1 MKKNTPRTVLIAAV
15 AGSLGFATATVRAD
29 VTITRSMS
37 VEGVGAMAFGNMS
50 GTSRTTIS
58 GNKSRTDS
66 DMKMQSK
73 LVGFLARNAVG
84 PSADIVLLD
93 EDKIDHLNL
102 NKKEYTETTFEQMQA
117 QLQKA
122 TDQMNSNADRKQ
134 ASAVDQSKCEW
145 LPAKVSVSKTGEKAQ
160 FGGYDAERA
169 IITASQPCQ
178 DKDSGS
184 ICEVA
189 IVLEQWMSTSFAENA
204 EARKFYSAYAA
215 KMGLDQAS
223 LQDSTQRA
231 KALFS
236 QYQGLWTE
244 VATKLQG
251 MKGYPVKSSF
261 TLALGGAQCK
271 DPKAQQA
278 QSGDNND
285 DSGSSGGL
293 SGAIAGKLGG
303 LFHKKKDDADAPAA
317 ASAPTTTTT
326 PVPVPVPAGD
336 VALMTVSSQLVSV
349 STDSASAGA
358 FVVPADFKKQELKT
372 Q

>member
-1 MKKNTPRTVLIAAV
+1 MKKSMLRTALMATVAA
-15 AGSLGFATATVRAD
+15 SFGFATVVWAD

-58 GNKSRTDS
+58 GNRSRTDS
-66 DMKMQSK
+66 DLKMQSK

-84 PSADIVLLD
+84 PTAEIVLLD
-93 EDKIDHLNL
+93 EGRIDRLNL
-102 NKKEYTETTFEQMQA
+102 NKKEYTETTFEQMRA
-117 QLQKA
+117 QLQQA
-122 TDQMNSNADRKQ
+122 TAQMNSNTDRRQ
-134 ASAVDQSKCEW
+134 PSAVDQSKCEW
-145 LPAKVSVSKTGEKAQ
+145 LPAKVSVNKTGEKAQ
-160 FGGYDAERA
+160 FGGFDAERV
-169 IITASQPCQ
+169 IITAVQPCQ
-178 DKDSGS
+178 DKESGS

-189 IVLEQWMSTSFAENA
+189 IILDQWMSTGFAENA
-204 EARKFYSAYAA
+204 EARKFNSAYAA

-223 LQDSTQRA
+223 LQDASQRA
-231 KALFS
+231 KAMFS
-236 QYQGLWTE
+236 QYQGIWTE
-244 VATKLQG
+244 VAAKLQD

-271 DPKAQQA
+271 DSRAQQSQA
-278 QSGDNND
+278 SQDND

-303 LFHKKKDDADAPAA
+303 LFHKKQDDANATP
-317 ASAPTTTTT
+317 APTTT
-326 PVPVPVPAGD
+326 PVPVPAGD

-349 STDSASAGA
+349 STDSASPDA

>member
-1 MKKNTPRTVLIAAV
+1 MKKNTLRTALIAVMSCSFAFV
-15 AGSLGFATATVRAD
+15 AAVRAD

-50 GTSRTTIS
+50 GTSTTTIS
-58 GNKSRTDS
+58 GNRSRTES

-84 PSADIVLLD
+84 PTAEIVLLD
-93 EDKIDHLNL
+93 EGKIDRLNL
-102 NKKEYTETTFEQMQA
+102 NKKEYTETTFEQMRTQM
-117 QLQKA
+117 QRA
-122 TDQMNSNADRKQ
+122 TDQMNSNGDRRQ

-160 FGGYDAERA
+160 FAGYDAERV

-178 DKDSGS
+178 DKESGS

-189 IVLEQWMSTSFAENA
+189 IILDQWMSSGFSENT
-204 EARKFYSAYAA
+204 EARKYYNAYAT

-231 KALFS
+231 KTLFS
-236 QYQGLWTE
+236 QYQGIWTE
-244 VATKLQG
+244 VATKLQD
-251 MKGYPVKSSF
+251 MKGYAVKSSF

-271 DPKAQQA
+271 DSKAQQS
-278 QSGDNND
+278 QSSQSND

-303 LFHKKKDDADAPAA
+303 LFHKKQDDAPAA
-317 ASAPTTTTT
+317 APAPTTT
-326 PVPVPVPAGD
+326 PVPVPVGD

-349 STDSASAGA
+349 STDSARADA

>member
-1 MKKNTPRTVLIAAV
+1 MNKSTLRTVLVTAL
-15 AGSLGFATATVRAD
+15 AGSFGFATASVRAD

-58 GNKSRTDS
+58 GTKSRTDS

-84 PSADIVLLD
+84 PSAEIVLLD
-93 EDKIDHLNL
+93 EDKIDRLNL
-102 NKKEYTETTFEQMQA
+102 NKKEYTETSFEQMQA
-117 QLQKA
+117 QLQRA
-122 TDQMNSNADRKQ
+122 ADQTGSNADRKQ

-160 FGGYDAERA
+160 YGGYDAERV
-169 IITASQPCQ
+169 IITAAQPCQ
-178 DKDSGS
+178 DKESGS

-189 IVLEQWMSTSFAENA
+189 IVLDQWMSSGFTENP
-204 EARKFYSAYAA
+204 EVRRFYGAYAA

-223 LQDSTQRA
+223 LQDTTQRA

-236 QYQGLWTE
+236 QYQGIWTE

-271 DPKAQQA
+271 DSKAQQA
-278 QSGDNND
+278 PSDQGSD

-303 LFHKKKDDADAPAA
+303 LFHKKKDDAEAPAA
-317 ASAPTTTTT
+317 ASAPTTT
-326 PVPVPVPAGD
+326 PVPVPAGD

-349 STDSASAGA
+349 STASASPDA

>member
-1 MKKNTPRTVLIAAV
+1 MKKTPRMAVIALL
-15 AGSLGFATATVRAD
+15 AGSLTLVAVIARAD
-29 VTITRSMS
+29 VTVTRSTS

-50 GTSRTTIS
+50 GTSKTTIS

-84 PSADIVLLD
+84 RSADIVLLD
-93 EDKIDHLNL
+93 EGKIDHLNL
-102 NKKEYTETTFEQMQA
+102 NKKEYTETTFEQMRA

-122 TDQMNSNADRKQ
+122 TDQMNANADRKQ
-134 ASAVDQSKCEW
+134 ASAVDQSKCKW
-145 LPAKVSVSKTGEKAQ
+145 LPAKVFVSRTGERAQ
-160 FGGYDAERA
+160 FAGYDAERA

-189 IVLEQWMSTSFAENA
+189 IILDQWMSTGFAENA
-204 EARKFYSAYAA
+204 EARKFYSAYAT

-223 LQDSTQRA
+223 LLDATQRA

-236 QYQGLWTE
+236 QYQGIWTE
-244 VATKLQG
+244 VATKLQD
-251 MKGYPVKSSF
+251 MKGYAVKSSF

-271 DPKAQQA
+271 DSKAQQGQA
-278 QSGDNND
+278 DQSND
-285 DSGSSGGL
+285 DSSSSGGL

-317 ASAPTTTTT
+317 ASAPATT
-326 PVPVPVPAGD
+326 PVPVPAGD
-336 VALMTVSSQLVSV
+336 VALMTVSSQLLSV
-349 STDSASAGA
+349 STDSASADA
-358 FVVPADFKKQELKT
+358 FVVPADFKKLELRT